1 MKKIINGKVYNTESA
16 QEVGSWSNNLSYRD
30 FDHCEEALYRKK
42 TGEYFLYGVGGP
54 RSPYAERI
62 DNNSWS
68 GGSAI
73 RPLTFE
79 VARKW
84 AEEKLSAGEY
94 KAIFGEVSEDETD
107 CLISAIIKASNRERL
122 RRAVEQSGK
131 TIGAILDELIEKNL

>member
-1 MKKIINGKVYNTESA
+1 MKKIISGRLYNTETA

-30 FDHCEEALYRKK
+30 FNHCEETLYRKR
-42 TGEYFLYGVGGP
+42 TGEFFLYGVGGP
-54 RSPYAERI
+54 NSPYAERV
-62 DNNSWS
+62 DNHSWI
-68 GGSAI
+68 GGRAI

-79 VARKW
+79 KAREW

-94 KAIFGEVSEDETD
+94 EAIFGEVSEDETD

-122 RRAVEQSGK
+122 RRAVAQSGK

>member
-1 MKKIINGKVYNTESA
+1 MKKIINGKVYNTETA

-30 FDHCEEALYRKK
+30 FNHCEEALYRKK
-42 TGEYFLYGVGGP
+42 TGEYFLHGVGGP
-54 RSPYAERI
+54 RSPYAERV

-79 VARKW
+79 EARKW
-84 AEEKLSAGEY
+84 AEEKFSAGEY
-94 KAIFGEVSEDETD
+94 ESIFGEVSEDETD

-131 TIGAILDELIEKNL
+131 TIGAILDELIEKKL

>member
-1 MKKIINGKVYNTESA
+1 MKKIINGKVYNTETA
-16 QEVGSWSNNLSYRD
+16 QEVGSWSNNRSYSD

-42 TGEYFLYGVGGP
+42 TGEYFLHGVGGP
-54 RSPYAERI
+54 RSPYAECI

-79 VARKW
+79 EARKW
-84 AEEKLSAGEY
+84 AEKKLSAEKY
-94 KAIFGEVSEDETD
+94 ESIFGEVSEDETD

-131 TIGAILDELIEKNL
+131 TVGTILDELIEKNL

>member
-1 MKKIINGKVYNTESA
+1 MKKIINGKVYNTETA

-30 FDHCEEALYRKK
+30 FNHCEEALYRKK

-54 RSPYAERI
+54 RSPYAERVG
-62 DNNSWS
+62 DNSWS

-79 VARKW
+79 EAREW
-84 AEEKLSAGEY
+84 AEEKLSAEEY
-94 KAIFGEVSEDETD
+94 ESIFGEVSEDETD

-122 RRAVEQSGK
+122 RRTVAQSGK